1 MNQPCLARVP
11 TYKPVLRQIHC
22 RKAHSETPALTGVF
36 YIQTAAAGVCVMKL
50 YARESMLDLSYPQ
63 VMGILNVTPDS
74 FSDGGKHN
82 DLIQALTHANEMINA
97 GATIIDVGGEST
109 RPGAV
114 DVSTEQE
121 LARVIPVV
129 EAIAQRF
136 EVWISVDTSKPEV
149 IREAARAG
157 AHIINDIRSLQEPGA
172 LEAAAATGLPVCLM
186 HMQGEPKTMQQSP
199 QYQNILR
206 DVDDFFVAQIAR
218 CEAAGIKKSQLLL
231 DPGFGFGKN
240 LTHNYQLL
248 AHLSDYHHFGLP
260 LLVGMSRKSMIGQ
273 LLNVG
278 PSQRLTGSLACAVI
292 AAMQGAQILRVHDV
306 KETVE
311 ALRIVEATQ
320 SAKEG

>member
-1 MNQPCLARVP
+1 
-11 TYKPVLRQIHC
+11 
-22 RKAHSETPALTGVF
+22 
-36 YIQTAAAGVCVMKL
+36 MKL
-50 YARESMLDLSYPQ
+50 YARDSVLDLSHPH

-82 DLIQALTHANEMINA
+82 ELIQALTHVNEMINA

-109 RPGAV
+109 RPGAA
-114 DVSTEQE
+114 DVSVEQE
-121 LARVIPVV
+121 LERVIPVV

-149 IREAARAG
+149 IRESARVG

-172 LEAAAATGLPVCLM
+172 LEAAAETGLPVCLM
-186 HMQGEPKTMQQSP
+186 HMQGEPKTMQQAP
-199 QYQNILR
+199 QYQNVLR
-206 DVDDFFVAQIAR
+206 DVDEFFVEHIAR

-240 LTHNYQLL
+240 LSHNYQLL
-248 AHLSDYHHFGLP
+248 AHLADYHHFGLP

-292 AAMQGAQILRVHDV
+292 AAMQGAHILRVHDV

-311 ALRIVEATQ
+311 AMRVVEATQ
-320 SAKEG
+320 SAREE